1 MRAKL
6 YLAEWRQKRGL
17 SQQRLADAVG
27 VQQVTVSRIETG
39 RQRTLR
45 LDLLGALARALD
57 VEPWELLRP
66 PKR

>member
-1 MRAKL
+1 MTAKL
-6 YLAEWRQKRGL
+6 YLAAWRQKRGL

-27 VQQVTVSRIETG
+27 VQQVTISRIETG